1 MNISCL
7 DFLQKKNL
15 EENLFVIYGKEPAC
29 IFKSKEHIIENS
41 FLDSEYKKIKL
52 DIEEEDFILNFNG
65 SLASQD
71 MFSSSKVLFINFIK
85 NRLNKDV
92 KEKIEYI
99 SKTLTEEKNP
109 FAETIRRK
117 DKNISGNVIVVLEMT
132 ELKIETAK
140 KEILTNFKK
149 GIFVNCSEPPPTE
162 IFNFL
167 RFILPKKLVTDEQIL
182 IQQRQ
187 YEGNFSLLLND
198 MELLKI
204 VNDSKY
210 IENIFSENS
219 VKNHNLII
227 NQLSA
232 SKIDSAIEIINYYE
246 KNEPGIIPL
255 LIWLLNRDL
264 QAINM
269 ILSRSGSVRKL
280 GIWDSQLASYNKIA
294 KRFNKK
300 KIESALSLLDESD
313 KKFKGFLKG
322 SPWDSLREVVFKFV

>member
-140 KEILTNFKK
+140 QEILTNFKK

-204 VNDSKY
+204 VN
-210 IENIFSENS
+210 
-219 VKNHNLII
+219 
-227 NQLSA
+227 QLSA
-232 SKIDSAIEIINYYE
+232 SKIDSVIEIINYYE
-246 KNEPGIIPL
+246 KNEPGIIAL

-269 ILSRSGSVRKL
+269 ILNRSGSVRKL
-280 GIWDSQLASYNKIA
+280 GIWHSQPYNMIA
-294 KRFNKK
+294 KRFTKK
-300 KIESALSLLDESD
+300 KIQSALSLLDESD

-322 SPWDSLREVVFKFV
+322 SPWDSLREVVLKFV